1 MALPAFKQYAAVV
14 DRRQTQPLHFVTE
27 KQAAPVSQNNM
38 GLLAADDLNDPEGQH
53 RAGLLNLVDDR
64 NRGFKLHLETLE
76 HPRDQRQRILTDITA
91 QSDSISGYLQAHS
104 VAQITLDQHLEQL
117 LMDLGPCLQLT
128 LVAGWRW
135 LRGKGRYRAH
145 RLPGQCH
152 QYRYEHQNP
161 RRQPLALAA
170 SRYWRTRLCHD
181 VCRLI
186 QPGTLRIS
194 HTQANPAN
202 GKSPA
207 RRQIGNLR
215 PHSTGV
221 ILQQTFLRLHGP
233 APGHAVQPR
242 MSGCNARVVQLQVS
256 VLMGADAPALTKQRQ
271 CSPLMQT
278 AEEFR
283 NVVVKSNSAGAVVL
297 LGEVATVELGSDSY
311 DVNSALNGKPSAA
324 MGVQL
329 ATGANALEV
338 GEAVKAKLAEL
349 EPYYPSEMQL
359 KNVIAYDTT
368 PFVSL
373 SIEEV
378 VKSLGEAIV
387 LVVLIMFLFL
397 QNFRATLIPAITVP
411 VVLLGTFGVLAMFGY
426 SINTL
431 TMFAMVLAI
440 GLLVDDAI
448 VVVENVE
455 RVMSEKGL
463 SPLEATR
470 QSMDEITSALIG
482 IALVLSAVFIPMAF
496 FSGSTGI
503 IYRQFSVTIVSAMV
517 LSVLVAMT
525 LTPALCATLLKPV
538 DPNGHGPQTGFFGW
552 FNRTF
557 ERGAQAYQRVV
568 GKILQRSGRS
578 LMVYVLVVAAMAV
591 GYTKLPTSF
600 LPDEDQ
606 GILMAQMQLP
616 VGATDDRTQAVL
628 KQFESYILQQP
639 EVEAMISISGMGMGG
654 NSQNSARAFIRLK
667 DWSERTGAGQDSA
680 SIAQRATQALSSIG
694 DADVFVMQPPAVRG
708 LGQSSGFDLQLKDV
722 AGLGHEALVAAREQ
736 LIELARQDPRLQGV
750 RSNGLDDTPQ
760 LKVTIDDRKAGA
772 LSLTTSDINTTLSTA
787 LGGSYVNDFL
797 NQGRVKKVYV
807 QGQASSRMQADDL
820 DHWFVRN
827 SNDEMVPFSS
837 FASSSWTSGSPLLER
852 YNGSSSLEVVGDP
865 APGVSS
871 GVAMDAVES
880 IIKQLPEGISYE
892 WTGQSYQLRLSGSQ
906 APLLYAISVLFV
918 FLCLAALYESWS
930 VPFSVMLVV
939 PLGVVG
945 AVLATRF
952 SGLSNDVYFQ
962 VGLLTTVGLAAKNA
976 ILIVEFAKHLQEQG
990 NSLIDATLIAVRQR
1004 LRPILMTSLAFMFG
1018 VLPLAMSSG
1027 AGSAGRQAIGTGVLG
1042 GMFSATV
1049 LGIFFVPLFF
1059 VLIRRRFSRVS
1070 TPTTDRTGEA

>member
-1 MALPAFKQYAAVV
+1 MARFFIDRPIFAWVIAIVIMLAGAMSITQLPLEQYPDIAPPTVKIAATYTGASAKTVEDSVTQVIEQQMTGIDKLTYMSASSSSAGSASINLTFEAGTDPDVAQMQVQNKLQQVESRLPASVQSEGLTVTKGGSDFLMIAALASDNPSVTGTQIGDYISSTLLDSISRIDGVGEVKTLGSGYAMRIWLDPALLQKYALMPSDVTTALEAQNTEVSAGQLGALPAVA
-14 DRRQTQPLHFVTE
+14 
-27 KQAAPVSQNNM
+27 SQQ
-38 GLLAADDLNDPEGQH
+38 LNATISA
-53 RAGLLNLVDDR
+53 RS
-64 NRGFKLHLETLE
+64 KL
-76 HPRDQRQRILTDITA
+76 
-91 QSDSISGYLQAHS
+91 
-104 VAQITLDQHLEQL
+104 
-117 LMDLGPCLQLT
+117 
-128 LVAGWRW
+128 
-135 LRGKGRYRAH
+135 
-145 RLPGQCH
+145 
-152 QYRYEHQNP
+152 
-161 RRQPLALAA
+161 
-170 SRYWRTRLCHD
+170 
-181 VCRLI
+181 
-186 QPGTLRIS
+186 
-194 HTQANPAN
+194 
-202 GKSPA
+202 
-207 RRQIGNLR
+207 
-215 PHSTGV
+215 
-221 ILQQTFLRLHGP
+221 
-233 APGHAVQPR
+233 
-242 MSGCNARVVQLQVS
+242 
-256 VLMGADAPALTKQRQ
+256 
-271 CSPLMQT
+271 QT

-283 NVVVKSNSAGAVVL
+283 NVVVKSTSSGAVVL
-297 LGEVATVELGSDSY
+297 LGDVATVELGSDSY
-311 DVNSALNGKPSAA
+311 DVNSALNGKPAAA

-329 ATGANALEV
+329 ATGANALQV

-411 VVLLGTFGVLAMFGY
+411 VVLLGTFGVLAVFGY

-538 DPNGHGPQTGFFGW
+538 DGKDHGPQSGFFGW
-552 FNRTF
+552 FNRSF
-557 ERGAQAYQRVV
+557 ERSAAAYEKLV
-568 GKILQRSGRS
+568 GGILRRGGRS
-578 LMVYVLVVAAMAV
+578 LVIYALVVAAMAV
-591 GYTKLPTSF
+591 GYAKLPTSF

-606 GILMAQMQLP
+606 GILMAQVQLP

-628 KQFESYILQQP
+628 KQFESYMLEQP
-639 EVEAMISISGMGMGG
+639 EVEAMISISGLGMGG

-667 DWSERTGAGQDSA
+667 DWSERSGAGQDSA
-680 SIAQRATQALSSIG
+680 SIAQRATLALSSIG
-694 DADVFVMQPPAVRG
+694 DANVFVMQPPAVRG
-708 LGQSSGFDLQLKDV
+708 LGQSSGFDLQLKDL

-736 LIELARQDPRLQGV
+736 FIQLASQDPRLQGV

-760 LKVTIDDRKAGA
+760 LKVSIDDRKAGA
-772 LSLTTSDINTTLSTA
+772 LSLTTSDINATLSTA
-787 LGGSYVNDFL
+787 LGGTYVNDFL

-807 QGQASSRMQADDL
+807 QGEASARMQAADL

-837 FASSSWTSGSPLLER
+837 FASSSWSYGSPLLER

-930 VPFSVMLVV
+930 IPIAVMLVV
-939 PLGVVG
+939 PLGIIG
-945 AVLATRF
+945 ALMATSLR
-952 SGLSNDVYFQ
+952 GLSNDVYFQ
-962 VGLLTTVGLAAKNA
+962 VGLLTTIGLAAKNA
-976 ILIVEFAKHLQEQG
+976 ILIVEFAKELHEQG
-990 NSLIDATLIAVRQR
+990 RSLRDAAIEACRMR
-1004 LRPILMTSLAFMFG
+1004 LRPIIMTSLAFVLG
-1018 VLPLAMSSG
+1018 VVPLAISTG
-1027 AGSAGRQAIGTGVLG
+1027 AGSGSQHAIGTGVIG
-1042 GMFSATV
+1042 GMLTATI
-1049 LGIFFVPLFF
+1049 LAIFWVPLFF
-1059 VLIRRRFSRVS
+1059 VTVS
-1070 TPTTDRTGEA
+1070 SMGQRKIAGEDDTKETPKEAGQ

>member
-1 MALPAFKQYAAVV
+1 MARFFIDRPIFAWVIAIVIMLAGALSITQLPLEQYPDIAPPTVKIAATYTGASAKTVEDSVTQVIEQQMTGIDKLTYMSASSSSAGSASINLTFEAGTDPDVAQMQVQNKLQQVESRLPSSVQSEGLTVTKGGSDFLMIAALASDNPSVTGTQIGDYISSTLLDSISRIDGVGEVKAMGSGYAMRIWLDPALLQKYSLMPSDVTTALEAQNTEVSAGQLGALPAVA
-14 DRRQTQPLHFVTE
+14 
-27 KQAAPVSQNNM
+27 SQQ
-38 GLLAADDLNDPEGQH
+38 LN
-53 RAGLLNLVDDR
+53 A
-64 NRGFKLHLETLE
+64 T
-76 HPRDQRQRILTDITA
+76 ITA
-91 QSDSISGYLQAHS
+91 RSKL
-104 VAQITLDQHLEQL
+104 
-117 LMDLGPCLQLT
+117 
-128 LVAGWRW
+128 
-135 LRGKGRYRAH
+135 
-145 RLPGQCH
+145 
-152 QYRYEHQNP
+152 
-161 RRQPLALAA
+161 
-170 SRYWRTRLCHD
+170 
-181 VCRLI
+181 
-186 QPGTLRIS
+186 
-194 HTQANPAN
+194 
-202 GKSPA
+202 
-207 RRQIGNLR
+207 
-215 PHSTGV
+215 
-221 ILQQTFLRLHGP
+221 
-233 APGHAVQPR
+233 
-242 MSGCNARVVQLQVS
+242 
-256 VLMGADAPALTKQRQ
+256 
-271 CSPLMQT
+271 QT

-772 LSLTTSDINTTLSTA
+772 MSLTTSDINTTLSTA

>member
-1 MALPAFKQYAAVV
+1 MARFFIDRPIFAWVIAIVIMLAGALSITQLPLEQYPDIAPPTVKIAATYTGASAKTVEDSVTQVIEQQMTGIDKLTYMSASSSSAGSASINLTFEAGTDPDVAQMQVQNKLQQVESRLPASVQSEGLTVTKGGSDFLMIAALASDNPSVTGTQIGDYISSTLLDSISRIDGVGEVKTLGSGYAMRIWLDPALLQKYALMPSDVTTALEAQNTEVSAGQLGALPAVA
-14 DRRQTQPLHFVTE
+14 
-27 KQAAPVSQNNM
+27 SQQ
-38 GLLAADDLNDPEGQH
+38 LNATISA
-53 RAGLLNLVDDR
+53 RS
-64 NRGFKLHLETLE
+64 KL
-76 HPRDQRQRILTDITA
+76 
-91 QSDSISGYLQAHS
+91 
-104 VAQITLDQHLEQL
+104 
-117 LMDLGPCLQLT
+117 
-128 LVAGWRW
+128 
-135 LRGKGRYRAH
+135 
-145 RLPGQCH
+145 
-152 QYRYEHQNP
+152 
-161 RRQPLALAA
+161 
-170 SRYWRTRLCHD
+170 
-181 VCRLI
+181 
-186 QPGTLRIS
+186 
-194 HTQANPAN
+194 
-202 GKSPA
+202 
-207 RRQIGNLR
+207 
-215 PHSTGV
+215 
-221 ILQQTFLRLHGP
+221 
-233 APGHAVQPR
+233 
-242 MSGCNARVVQLQVS
+242 
-256 VLMGADAPALTKQRQ
+256 
-271 CSPLMQT
+271 QT

-283 NVVVKSNSAGAVVL
+283 NVVVKSTSSGAVVL
-297 LGEVATVELGSDSY
+297 LGDVATVELGSDSY
-311 DVNSALNGKPSAA
+311 DVNSALNGKPAAA

-329 ATGANALEV
+329 ATGANALQV

-411 VVLLGTFGVLAMFGY
+411 VVLLGTFGVLAVFGY

-538 DPNGHGPQTGFFGW
+538 DGKDHGPQSGFFGW
-552 FNRTF
+552 FNRSF
-557 ERGAQAYQRVV
+557 ERSAAAYEKLV
-568 GKILQRSGRS
+568 GGILRRGGRS
-578 LMVYVLVVAAMAV
+578 LVIYALVVAAMAV
-591 GYTKLPTSF
+591 GYAKLPTSF

-606 GILMAQMQLP
+606 GILMAQVQLP

-628 KQFESYILQQP
+628 KQFESYMLEQP
-639 EVEAMISISGMGMGG
+639 EVEAMISISGLGMGG

-667 DWSERTGAGQDSA
+667 DWSERSGAGQDSA
-680 SIAQRATQALSSIG
+680 SIAQRATLALSSIG
-694 DADVFVMQPPAVRG
+694 DANVFVMQPPAVRG
-708 LGQSSGFDLQLKDV
+708 LGQSSGFDLQLKDL

-736 LIELARQDPRLQGV
+736 FIQLASQDPRLQGV

-760 LKVTIDDRKAGA
+760 LKVSIDDRKAGA
-772 LSLTTSDINTTLSTA
+772 LSLTTSDINATLSTA
-787 LGGSYVNDFL
+787 LGGTYVNDFL

-807 QGQASSRMQADDL
+807 QGEASARMQAADL

-837 FASSSWTSGSPLLER
+837 FASSSWSYGSPLLER

-990 NSLIDATLIAVRQR
+990 NSLVDATLIAVRQR

-1018 VLPLAMSSG
+1018 VLPLALSTG

-1059 VLIRRRFSRVS
+1059 VMIRRRFSRVPQAQAS
-1070 TPTTDRTGEA
+1070 TTTDRTGEA

>member
-1 MALPAFKQYAAVV
+1 MARFFIDRPIFAWVIAIVIMLAGALSITQLPLEQYPDIAPPTVKIAATYTGASAKTVEDSVTQVIEQQMTGIDKLTYMSASSSSAGSASINLTFEAGTDPDVAQMQVQNKLQQVESRLPSSVQSEGLTVTKGGSDFLMIAALASDNPSVTGTQIGDYISSTLLDSISRIDGVGEVKAMGSGYAMRIWLDPALLQKYSLMPSDVTTALEAQNTEVSAGQLGALPAVA
-14 DRRQTQPLHFVTE
+14 
-27 KQAAPVSQNNM
+27 SQQ
-38 GLLAADDLNDPEGQH
+38 LN
-53 RAGLLNLVDDR
+53 A
-64 NRGFKLHLETLE
+64 T
-76 HPRDQRQRILTDITA
+76 ITA
-91 QSDSISGYLQAHS
+91 RSKL
-104 VAQITLDQHLEQL
+104 
-117 LMDLGPCLQLT
+117 
-128 LVAGWRW
+128 
-135 LRGKGRYRAH
+135 
-145 RLPGQCH
+145 
-152 QYRYEHQNP
+152 
-161 RRQPLALAA
+161 
-170 SRYWRTRLCHD
+170 
-181 VCRLI
+181 
-186 QPGTLRIS
+186 
-194 HTQANPAN
+194 
-202 GKSPA
+202 
-207 RRQIGNLR
+207 
-215 PHSTGV
+215 
-221 ILQQTFLRLHGP
+221 
-233 APGHAVQPR
+233 
-242 MSGCNARVVQLQVS
+242 
-256 VLMGADAPALTKQRQ
+256 
-271 CSPLMQT
+271 QT

-1018 VLPLAMSSG
+1018 VLPLALSTG

-1049 LGIFFVPLFF
+1049 LGVFFVPLFF

-1070 TPTTDRTGEA
+1070 TTTSDRTGEA

>member
-1 MALPAFKQYAAVV
+1 MARFFIDRPIFAWVIAIVIMLAGALSITQLPLEQYPDIAPPTVKIAATYTGASAKTVEDSVTQVIEQQMTGIDKLTYMSASSSSAGSASINLTFEAGTDPDVAQMQVQNKLQQVESRLPSSVQSEGLTVTKGGSDFLMIAALASDNPSVTGTQIGDYISSTLLDSISRIDGVGEVKAMGSGYAMRIWLDPALLQKYSLMPSDVTTALEAQNTEVSAGQLGALPAVA
-14 DRRQTQPLHFVTE
+14 
-27 KQAAPVSQNNM
+27 SQQ
-38 GLLAADDLNDPEGQH
+38 LN
-53 RAGLLNLVDDR
+53 A
-64 NRGFKLHLETLE
+64 T
-76 HPRDQRQRILTDITA
+76 ITA
-91 QSDSISGYLQAHS
+91 RSKL
-104 VAQITLDQHLEQL
+104 
-117 LMDLGPCLQLT
+117 
-128 LVAGWRW
+128 
-135 LRGKGRYRAH
+135 
-145 RLPGQCH
+145 
-152 QYRYEHQNP
+152 
-161 RRQPLALAA
+161 
-170 SRYWRTRLCHD
+170 
-181 VCRLI
+181 
-186 QPGTLRIS
+186 
-194 HTQANPAN
+194 
-202 GKSPA
+202 
-207 RRQIGNLR
+207 
-215 PHSTGV
+215 
-221 ILQQTFLRLHGP
+221 
-233 APGHAVQPR
+233 
-242 MSGCNARVVQLQVS
+242 
-256 VLMGADAPALTKQRQ
+256 
-271 CSPLMQT
+271 QT

-411 VVLLGTFGVLAMFGY
+411 VVLLGTFGVLAIFGY

-463 SPLEATR
+463 SPLKATR

-568 GKILQRSGRS
+568 GKILQRIGRS

-616 VGATDDRTQAVL
+616 VGATDVRTQAVL

-1018 VLPLAMSSG
+1018 VLPLAISSG

>member
-1 MALPAFKQYAAVV
+1 MARFFIDRPIFAWVIAIVIMLAGALSITQLPLEQYPDIAPPTVKIAATYTGASAKTVEDSVTQVIEQQMTGIDKLTYMSASSSSAGSASINLTFEAGTDPDVAQMQVQNKLQQVESRLPASVQSEGLTVTKGGSDFLMIAALASDNPSVTGTQIGDYISSTLLDSISRIDGVGEVKTLGSGYAMRIWLDPALLQKYALMPSDVTTALEAQNTEVSAGQLGALPAVA
-14 DRRQTQPLHFVTE
+14 
-27 KQAAPVSQNNM
+27 SQQ
-38 GLLAADDLNDPEGQH
+38 LNATISA
-53 RAGLLNLVDDR
+53 RS
-64 NRGFKLHLETLE
+64 KL
-76 HPRDQRQRILTDITA
+76 
-91 QSDSISGYLQAHS
+91 
-104 VAQITLDQHLEQL
+104 
-117 LMDLGPCLQLT
+117 
-128 LVAGWRW
+128 
-135 LRGKGRYRAH
+135 
-145 RLPGQCH
+145 
-152 QYRYEHQNP
+152 
-161 RRQPLALAA
+161 
-170 SRYWRTRLCHD
+170 
-181 VCRLI
+181 
-186 QPGTLRIS
+186 
-194 HTQANPAN
+194 
-202 GKSPA
+202 
-207 RRQIGNLR
+207 
-215 PHSTGV
+215 
-221 ILQQTFLRLHGP
+221 
-233 APGHAVQPR
+233 
-242 MSGCNARVVQLQVS
+242 
-256 VLMGADAPALTKQRQ
+256 
-271 CSPLMQT
+271 QT

-283 NVVVKSNSAGAVVL
+283 NVVVKSTSTGAVVL
-297 LGEVATVELGSDSY
+297 LGDVATVELGSDSY
-311 DVNSALNGKPSAA
+311 DVNSALNGKPAAA

-329 ATGANALEV
+329 ATGANALQV

-411 VVLLGTFGVLAMFGY
+411 VVLLGTFGVLAIFGY

-538 DPNGHGPQTGFFGW
+538 DGKGHGPQSGFFGW
-552 FNRTF
+552 FNRSF
-557 ERGAQAYQRVV
+557 ERSAAAYEKRV
-568 GKILQRSGRS
+568 GGILRRGGRS
-578 LMVYVLVVAAMAV
+578 LVIYALVVAAMAV
-591 GYTKLPTSF
+591 GYAKLPTSF

-606 GILMAQMQLP
+606 GILMAQVQLP

-628 KQFESYILQQP
+628 KQFESYMLAQP
-639 EVEAMISISGMGMGG
+639 EVEAMISISGLGMGG

-667 DWSERTGAGQDSA
+667 DWSERSGAGQDSA
-680 SIAQRATQALSSIG
+680 AIAQRATRALSSIG
-694 DADVFVMQPPAVRG
+694 DANVFVMQPPAVRG
-708 LGQSSGFDLQLKDV
+708 LGQSSGFDLQLKDL

-736 LIELARQDPRLQGV
+736 FIQLASQDPRLQGV

-760 LKVTIDDRKAGA
+760 LKVSIDDRKAGA
-772 LSLTTSDINTTLSTA
+772 LSLTTSDINATLSTA
-787 LGGSYVNDFL
+787 LGGTYVNDFL

-807 QGQASSRMQADDL
+807 QGEASARMQAADL

-827 SNDEMVPFSS
+827 SNNEMVPFSS
-837 FASSSWTSGSPLLER
+837 FASSSWSYGSPLLER

-906 APLLYAISVLFV
+906 APLLYGISVLFV

-952 SGLSNDVYFQ
+952 TGLSNDVYFQ

-990 NSLIDATLIAVRQR
+990 NSLLDATLTAVRQR

-1018 VLPLAMSSG
+1018 VLPLALSTG

-1059 VLIRRRFSRVS
+1059 VMIRRRFSRVPQAQAS
-1070 TPTTDRTGEA
+1070 TTTDRTGEA

>member
-1 MALPAFKQYAAVV
+1 MARFFIDRPIFAWVIAIVIMLAGALSISQLPLEQYPDIAPPTVRISATYTGASAKTVEDSVTQVIEQQMTGLDNLTYMSASSSSAGSASINLTFDAGTDPDVAQMQVQNKLQQVESRLPQSVQSEGLTVTKGGSDFLMIAALASDNPSVTGTQIGDYISSTLLDQISRIDGVGDVQTLGSGYAMRIWLDPALLEKYALMPSDISTALEAQNTEVSAGQLGALPA
-14 DRRQTQPLHFVTE
+14 
-27 KQAAPVSQNNM
+27 
-38 GLLAADDLNDPEGQH
+38 
-53 RAGLLNLVDDR
+53 
-64 NRGFKLHLETLE
+64 
-76 HPRDQRQRILTDITA
+76 
-91 QSDSISGYLQAHS
+91 
-104 VAQITLDQHLEQL
+104 
-117 LMDLGPCLQLT
+117 
-128 LVAGWRW
+128 VAGQQ
-135 LRGKGRYRAH
+135 LNA
-145 RLPGQCH
+145 
-152 QYRYEHQNP
+152 
-161 RRQPLALAA
+161 
-170 SRYWRTRLCHD
+170 T
-181 VCRLI
+181 
-186 QPGTLRIS
+186 IS
-194 HTQANPAN
+194 
-202 GKSPA
+202 A
-207 RRQIGNLR
+207 RSKL
-215 PHSTGV
+215 
-221 ILQQTFLRLHGP
+221 
-233 APGHAVQPR
+233 
-242 MSGCNARVVQLQVS
+242 
-256 VLMGADAPALTKQRQ
+256 
-271 CSPLMQT
+271 QT

-283 NVVVKSNSAGAVVL
+283 NVVVKSSSDGAVVL
-297 LGEVATVELGSDSY
+297 LGDVAQVELGSESY
-311 DVNSALNGKPSAA
+311 DVNSALNGKPAAA

-329 ATGANALEV
+329 AAGANALKV
-338 GEAVKAKLAEL
+338 GEAVKAKLKEL
-349 EPYYPSEMQL
+349 APFYPTEMQL

-397 QNFRATLIPAITVP
+397 QNLRATLIPAITVP
-411 VVLLGTFGVLAMFGY
+411 VVLLGTFGVLALFGY

-455 RVMSEKGL
+455 RVMGEQGL
-463 SPLEATR
+463 SALAATR

-496 FSGSTGI
+496 FGGSTGI
-503 IYRQFSVTIVSAMV
+503 IYRQFSVTIVSAML

-525 LTPALCATLLKPV
+525 LTPALCATLLKPS
-538 DPNGHGPQTGFFGW
+538 DAQGHGPQGGFFGW

-557 ERGAQAYQRVV
+557 ERSAEAYQRLV
-568 GKILQRSGRS
+568 GGILQRGRRS
-578 LMVYVLVVAAMAV
+578 LLVYGLVVLAMAA
-591 GYTKLPTSF
+591 GYASLPTSF

-606 GILMAQMQLP
+606 GILMAQVQLP
-616 VGATDDRTQAVL
+616 VGATDSRTQAVM
-628 KQFESYILQQP
+628 KQFESYMLEQP
-639 EVEAMISISGMGMGG
+639 EVEALISITGLGMGG
-654 NSQNSARAFIRLK
+654 NSQNTARAFIRLK
-667 DWSERTGAGQDSA
+667 DWSERLGAGQDSA
-680 SIAQRATQALSSIG
+680 SIAQRATQALASIG
-694 DADVFVMQPPAVRG
+694 DANVFVMQPPAVRG
-708 LGQSSGFDLQLKDV
+708 LGQSSGFDLQLKELG
-722 AGLGHEALVAAREQ
+722 GLGHEALVAAREQ
-736 LIELARQDPRLQGV
+736 FIELAEKDPRLLGV

-760 LKVTIDDRKAGA
+760 LKVSIDDRKAGA
-772 LSLTTSDINTTLSTA
+772 LSLSTSDINATLSTA

-807 QGQASSRMQADDL
+807 QGQASARMQAADL

-837 FASSSWTSGSPLLER
+837 FASSSWSYGSPLLER
-852 YNGSSSLEVVGDP
+852 YNGSASLEVVGDP

-871 GVAMDAVES
+871 GVAMDAVEA
-880 IIKQLPEGISYE
+880 IIKQLPEGIGYE
-892 WTGQSYQLRLSGSQ
+892 WTGQSYQLRLSGTQ
-906 APLLYAISVLFV
+906 APLLYGISVLFV

-952 SGLSNDVYFQ
+952 TGLSNDVYFQ

-990 NSLIDATLIAVRQR
+990 NSLREATLIAVRQR

-1018 VLPLAMSSG
+1018 VLPLALSSG

-1059 VLIRRRFSRVS
+1059 VQIRRRFGRAS
-1070 TPTTDRTGEA
+1070 TASTSAQSVQTGDA

>member
-1 MALPAFKQYAAVV
+1 MARFFIDRPIFAWVIAIVIMLAGAMSITQLPLEQYPDIAPPTVKIAATYTGASAKTVEDSVTQVIEQQMTGIDKLTYMSASSSSAGSASINLTFEAGTDPDVAQMQVQNKLQQVESRLPASVQSEGLTVTKGGSDFLMIAALASDNPSVTGTQIGDYISSTLLDSISRIDGVGEVKTLGSGYAMRIWLDPALLQKYSLMPSDVTTALEAQNTEVSAGQLGALPAVA
-14 DRRQTQPLHFVTE
+14 
-27 KQAAPVSQNNM
+27 SQQ
-38 GLLAADDLNDPEGQH
+38 LNATISA
-53 RAGLLNLVDDR
+53 RS
-64 NRGFKLHLETLE
+64 KL
-76 HPRDQRQRILTDITA
+76 
-91 QSDSISGYLQAHS
+91 
-104 VAQITLDQHLEQL
+104 
-117 LMDLGPCLQLT
+117 
-128 LVAGWRW
+128 
-135 LRGKGRYRAH
+135 
-145 RLPGQCH
+145 
-152 QYRYEHQNP
+152 
-161 RRQPLALAA
+161 
-170 SRYWRTRLCHD
+170 
-181 VCRLI
+181 
-186 QPGTLRIS
+186 
-194 HTQANPAN
+194 
-202 GKSPA
+202 
-207 RRQIGNLR
+207 
-215 PHSTGV
+215 
-221 ILQQTFLRLHGP
+221 
-233 APGHAVQPR
+233 
-242 MSGCNARVVQLQVS
+242 
-256 VLMGADAPALTKQRQ
+256 
-271 CSPLMQT
+271 QT

-283 NVVVKSNSAGAVVL
+283 NVVVKSTSTGAVVL
-297 LGEVATVELGSDSY
+297 LGDVATVELGSDSY
-311 DVNSALNGKPSAA
+311 DVNSALNGKPAAA

-329 ATGANALEV
+329 ATGANALQV

-411 VVLLGTFGVLAMFGY
+411 VVLLGTFGVLAIFGY

-538 DPNGHGPQTGFFGW
+538 DGKGHGPQSGFFGW
-552 FNRTF
+552 FNRSF
-557 ERGAQAYQRVV
+557 ERSAAAYEKWV
-568 GKILQRSGRS
+568 GGILRRGGRS
-578 LMVYVLVVAAMAV
+578 LVIYALVVAAMAV
-591 GYTKLPTSF
+591 GYAKLPTSF

-606 GILMAQMQLP
+606 GILMAQVQLP

-628 KQFESYILQQP
+628 KQFESYMLEQP
-639 EVEAMISISGMGMGG
+639 EVEAMISISGLGMGG

-667 DWSERTGAGQDSA
+667 DWSERSGAGQDSA
-680 SIAQRATQALSSIG
+680 SIAQRATRALSSIG
-694 DADVFVMQPPAVRG
+694 DANVFVMQPPAVRG
-708 LGQSSGFDLQLKDV
+708 LGQSSGFDLQLKDL

-736 LIELARQDPRLQGV
+736 FIQLASQDPRLQGV

-760 LKVTIDDRKAGA
+760 LKVSIDDRKAGA
-772 LSLTTSDINTTLSTA
+772 LSLTTSDINATLSTA
-787 LGGSYVNDFL
+787 LGGTYVNDFL

-807 QGQASSRMQADDL
+807 QGEASARMQAADL

-837 FASSSWTSGSPLLER
+837 FASSSWSYGSPLLER

-906 APLLYAISVLFV
+906 APLLYGISVLFV

-952 SGLSNDVYFQ
+952 TGLSNDVYFQ

-990 NSLIDATLIAVRQR
+990 NSLVDATLIAVRQR

-1018 VLPLAMSSG
+1018 VLPLAISSG

-1059 VLIRRRFSRVS
+1059 VMIRRRFSRVAQARAS
-1070 TPTTDRTGEA
+1070 TTTDRTGEA

>member
-1 MALPAFKQYAAVV
+1 MARFFIDRPIFAWVIAIVIMLAGAMSISQLPLEQYPDIAPPTVRISATYTGASAKTVEDSVTQIIEQQMTGLDKLTYMSASSSSAGSASISLTFDAGTDPDVAQMQVQNKLQQVESRLPASVQSEGLTVTKGGSDFLMIAALASDNPGVTGTQIGDYISSTLLDSIARIDGVGEVQTLGSGYAMRIWLDPALLEKYALMPSDVITALEAQNTEVSAGQLGALPAVAKQ
-14 DRRQTQPLHFVTE
+14 Q
-27 KQAAPVSQNNM
+27 
-38 GLLAADDLNDPEGQH
+38 LNATISA
-53 RAGLLNLVDDR
+53 RS
-64 NRGFKLHLETLE
+64 KL
-76 HPRDQRQRILTDITA
+76 
-91 QSDSISGYLQAHS
+91 
-104 VAQITLDQHLEQL
+104 
-117 LMDLGPCLQLT
+117 
-128 LVAGWRW
+128 
-135 LRGKGRYRAH
+135 
-145 RLPGQCH
+145 
-152 QYRYEHQNP
+152 
-161 RRQPLALAA
+161 
-170 SRYWRTRLCHD
+170 
-181 VCRLI
+181 
-186 QPGTLRIS
+186 
-194 HTQANPAN
+194 
-202 GKSPA
+202 
-207 RRQIGNLR
+207 
-215 PHSTGV
+215 
-221 ILQQTFLRLHGP
+221 
-233 APGHAVQPR
+233 
-242 MSGCNARVVQLQVS
+242 
-256 VLMGADAPALTKQRQ
+256 
-271 CSPLMQT
+271 QT

-283 NVVVKSNSAGAVVL
+283 NVLVKSDSTGAVVL
-297 LGEVATVELGSDSY
+297 LGEVARVELGSDSY
-311 DVNSALNGKPSAA
+311 DVNSALNGKPAAA

-329 ATGANALEV
+329 ATGANALKV
-338 GEAVKAKLAEL
+338 GVAVKARLAEL
-349 EPYYPSEMQL
+349 QPFYPSEMQL

-387 LVVLIMFLFL
+387 LVVLIMFMFL
-397 QNFRATLIPAITVP
+397 QNVRATLIPAITVP
-411 VVLLGTFGVLAMFGY
+411 VVLLGTFGVLALFGY

-455 RVMSEKGL
+455 RVMSEEGL

-470 QSMDEITSALIG
+470 KSMAEITSALVG

-496 FSGSTGI
+496 FGGSTGI

-525 LTPALCATLLKPV
+525 LTPALCATLLKPS
-538 DPNGHGPQTGFFGW
+538 DATGHAAASGFFGW

-557 ERGAQAYQRVV
+557 ERSAEAYQKGV
-568 GKILQRSGRS
+568 GGIVRRGGRS
-578 LMVYVLVVAAMAV
+578 LVVYLLVIAAMAA
-591 GYTKLPTSF
+591 GYASLPTSF

-606 GILMAQMQLP
+606 GILMAQVQLP

-628 KQFESYILQQP
+628 KQFEGYMLEQP
-639 EVEAMISISGMGMGG
+639 EVEALISISGLGMGG

-667 DWSERTGAGQDSA
+667 DWSERTGAGQDAA
-680 SIAQRATQALSSIG
+680 SIAQRATEALSSIG
-694 DADVFVMQPPAVRG
+694 DANVFVMQPPAVRG
-708 LGQSSGFDLQLKDV
+708 LGQSSGFDLQLKDL
-722 AGLGHEALVAAREQ
+722 AGLGHDALVAAREQ
-736 LIELARQDPRLQGV
+736 FIELAQKDPRLQGV

-760 LKVTIDDRKAGA
+760 LKVNIDDRKAGA
-772 LSLTTSDINTTLSTA
+772 LSLSTSDINATLSTA
-787 LGGSYVNDFL
+787 LGGTYVNDFL

-807 QGQASSRMQADDL
+807 QGEATARMQAADL

-837 FASSSWTSGSPLLER
+837 FASTSWSYGSPLLER

-880 IIKQLPEGISYE
+880 IIRQLPEGIGYE

-906 APLLYAISVLFV
+906 APLLYGISVLFV

-976 ILIVEFAKHLQEQG
+976 ILIVEFAKHLHEQG
-990 NSLIDATLIAVRQR
+990 NSLIEATLTAVRQR

-1018 VLPLAMSSG
+1018 VLPLALSSG
-1027 AGSAGRQAIGTGVLG
+1027 AGSAGRRAIGTGVLG
-1042 GMFSATV
+1042 GMFSATL

-1059 VLIRRRFSRVS
+1059 VLIRRRFSRVR
-1070 TPTTDRTGEA
+1070 TPDPKGDA

>member
-1 MALPAFKQYAAVV
+1 MARFFIDRPIFAWVIAIVIMLAGALSITQLPLEQYPDIAPPTVKIAATYTGASAKTVEDSVTQVIEQQMTGIDKLTYMSASSSSAGSASINLTFEAGTDPDVAQMQVQNKLQQVESRLPSSVQSEGLTVTKGGSDFLMIAALASDNPSVTGTQIGDYISSTLLDSISRIDGVGEVKAMGSGYAMRIWLDPALLQKYSLMPSDVTTALEAQNTEVSAGQLGALPAVA
-14 DRRQTQPLHFVTE
+14 
-27 KQAAPVSQNNM
+27 SQQ
-38 GLLAADDLNDPEGQH
+38 LN
-53 RAGLLNLVDDR
+53 A
-64 NRGFKLHLETLE
+64 T
-76 HPRDQRQRILTDITA
+76 ITA
-91 QSDSISGYLQAHS
+91 RSKL
-104 VAQITLDQHLEQL
+104 
-117 LMDLGPCLQLT
+117 
-128 LVAGWRW
+128 
-135 LRGKGRYRAH
+135 
-145 RLPGQCH
+145 
-152 QYRYEHQNP
+152 
-161 RRQPLALAA
+161 
-170 SRYWRTRLCHD
+170 
-181 VCRLI
+181 
-186 QPGTLRIS
+186 
-194 HTQANPAN
+194 
-202 GKSPA
+202 
-207 RRQIGNLR
+207 
-215 PHSTGV
+215 
-221 ILQQTFLRLHGP
+221 
-233 APGHAVQPR
+233 
-242 MSGCNARVVQLQVS
+242 
-256 VLMGADAPALTKQRQ
+256 
-271 CSPLMQT
+271 QT

-557 ERGAQAYQRVV
+557 ERGAQAYQAVV

-591 GYTKLPTSF
+591 GYIKLPTSF

>member
-1 MALPAFKQYAAVV
+1 MARFFIDRPIFAWVIAIVIMLAGALSITQLPLEQYPDIAPPTVKIAATYTGASAKTVEDSVTQVIEQQMTGIDKLTYMSASSSSAGSASINLTFEAGTDPDVAQMQVQNKLQQVESRLPSSVQSEGLTVTKGGSDFLMIAALASDNPSVTGTQIGDYISSTLLDSISRIDGVGEVKAMGSGYAMRIWLDPALLEKYSLMPSDVSTALEAQNTEVSAGQLGALPATAGQ
-14 DRRQTQPLHFVTE
+14 Q
-27 KQAAPVSQNNM
+27 
-38 GLLAADDLNDPEGQH
+38 LN
-53 RAGLLNLVDDR
+53 A
-64 NRGFKLHLETLE
+64 T
-76 HPRDQRQRILTDITA
+76 ITA
-91 QSDSISGYLQAHS
+91 RSKL
-104 VAQITLDQHLEQL
+104 
-117 LMDLGPCLQLT
+117 
-128 LVAGWRW
+128 
-135 LRGKGRYRAH
+135 
-145 RLPGQCH
+145 
-152 QYRYEHQNP
+152 
-161 RRQPLALAA
+161 
-170 SRYWRTRLCHD
+170 
-181 VCRLI
+181 
-186 QPGTLRIS
+186 
-194 HTQANPAN
+194 
-202 GKSPA
+202 
-207 RRQIGNLR
+207 
-215 PHSTGV
+215 
-221 ILQQTFLRLHGP
+221 
-233 APGHAVQPR
+233 
-242 MSGCNARVVQLQVS
+242 
-256 VLMGADAPALTKQRQ
+256 
-271 CSPLMQT
+271 QT

-329 ATGANALEV
+329 ATGANALKV

-411 VVLLGTFGVLAMFGY
+411 VVLLGTFGVLAIFGY

-557 ERGAQAYQRVV
+557 ERGAQAYQAVV

-591 GYTKLPTSF
+591 GYIKLPTSF

-736 LIELARQDPRLQGV
+736 LIELAKQDPRLQGV

>member
-1 MALPAFKQYAAVV
+1 MARFFIDRPIFAWVIAIVIMLAGAMSITQLPLEQYPDIAPPTVKIAATYTGASAKTVEDSVTQVIEQQMTGIDKLTYMSASSSSAGSASINLTFEAGTDPDVAQMQVQNKLQQVESRLPASVQSEGLTVTKGGSDFLMIAALASDNPSVTGTQIGDYISSTLLDSISRIDGVGEVKTLGSGYAMRIWLDPALLQKYALMPSDVTTALEAQNTEVSAGQLGALPAVA
-14 DRRQTQPLHFVTE
+14 
-27 KQAAPVSQNNM
+27 SQQ
-38 GLLAADDLNDPEGQH
+38 LNATISA
-53 RAGLLNLVDDR
+53 RS
-64 NRGFKLHLETLE
+64 KL
-76 HPRDQRQRILTDITA
+76 
-91 QSDSISGYLQAHS
+91 
-104 VAQITLDQHLEQL
+104 
-117 LMDLGPCLQLT
+117 
-128 LVAGWRW
+128 
-135 LRGKGRYRAH
+135 
-145 RLPGQCH
+145 
-152 QYRYEHQNP
+152 
-161 RRQPLALAA
+161 
-170 SRYWRTRLCHD
+170 
-181 VCRLI
+181 
-186 QPGTLRIS
+186 
-194 HTQANPAN
+194 
-202 GKSPA
+202 
-207 RRQIGNLR
+207 
-215 PHSTGV
+215 
-221 ILQQTFLRLHGP
+221 
-233 APGHAVQPR
+233 
-242 MSGCNARVVQLQVS
+242 
-256 VLMGADAPALTKQRQ
+256 
-271 CSPLMQT
+271 QT
-278 AEEFR
+278 AEAFR
-283 NVVVKSNSAGAVVL
+283 NVVVKSTSTGAVVL
-297 LGEVATVELGSDSY
+297 LGDVATVELGSDSY
-311 DVNSALNGKPSAA
+311 DVNSALNGKPAAA

-329 ATGANALEV
+329 ATGANALQV

-411 VVLLGTFGVLAMFGY
+411 VVLLGTFGVLAIFGY

-538 DPNGHGPQTGFFGW
+538 DGKDHGPQSGFFGW
-552 FNRTF
+552 FNRSF
-557 ERGAQAYQRVV
+557 ERSAAAYEKLV
-568 GKILQRSGRS
+568 GGILRRGGRS
-578 LMVYVLVVAAMAV
+578 LVIYALVVAAMAV
-591 GYTKLPTSF
+591 GYAKLPTSF

-606 GILMAQMQLP
+606 GILMAQVQLP

-628 KQFESYILQQP
+628 KQFESYMLEQP
-639 EVEAMISISGMGMGG
+639 EVEAMISISGLGMGG

-667 DWSERTGAGQDSA
+667 DWSERSGAGQDSA
-680 SIAQRATQALSSIG
+680 SIAQRATLALSSIG
-694 DADVFVMQPPAVRG
+694 DANVFVMQPPAVRG
-708 LGQSSGFDLQLKDV
+708 LGQSSGFDLQLKDL

-736 LIELARQDPRLQGV
+736 FIQLASQDPRLQGV

-760 LKVTIDDRKAGA
+760 LKVSIDDRKAGA
-772 LSLTTSDINTTLSTA
+772 LSLTTSDINATLSTA
-787 LGGSYVNDFL
+787 LGGTYVNDFL

-807 QGQASSRMQADDL
+807 QGEASARMQAADL

-837 FASSSWTSGSPLLER
+837 FASSSWSYGSPLLER

-990 NSLIDATLIAVRQR
+990 NSLVDATLIAVRQR

-1018 VLPLAMSSG
+1018 VLPLAISSG

-1059 VLIRRRFSRVS
+1059 VMIRRRFSRVPQAQAS
-1070 TPTTDRTGEA
+1070 TTTDRTGEA

>member
-1 MALPAFKQYAAVV
+1 MARFFIDRPIFAWVIAIVIMLAGAMSISQLPLEQYPDIAPPTVRISATYTGASAKTVEDSVTQIIEQQMTGLDKLTYMSASSSSAGSASISLTFDAGTDPDVAQMQVQNKLQQVESRLPASVQSEGLTVTKGGSDFLMIAALASDNPGVTGTQIGDYISSTLLDSIARIDGVGEVQTLGSGYAMRIWLDPALLEKYALMPSDVITALEAQNTEVSAGQLGALPAVAKQ
-14 DRRQTQPLHFVTE
+14 Q
-27 KQAAPVSQNNM
+27 
-38 GLLAADDLNDPEGQH
+38 LNATISA
-53 RAGLLNLVDDR
+53 RS
-64 NRGFKLHLETLE
+64 KL
-76 HPRDQRQRILTDITA
+76 
-91 QSDSISGYLQAHS
+91 
-104 VAQITLDQHLEQL
+104 
-117 LMDLGPCLQLT
+117 
-128 LVAGWRW
+128 
-135 LRGKGRYRAH
+135 
-145 RLPGQCH
+145 
-152 QYRYEHQNP
+152 
-161 RRQPLALAA
+161 
-170 SRYWRTRLCHD
+170 
-181 VCRLI
+181 
-186 QPGTLRIS
+186 
-194 HTQANPAN
+194 
-202 GKSPA
+202 
-207 RRQIGNLR
+207 
-215 PHSTGV
+215 
-221 ILQQTFLRLHGP
+221 
-233 APGHAVQPR
+233 
-242 MSGCNARVVQLQVS
+242 
-256 VLMGADAPALTKQRQ
+256 
-271 CSPLMQT
+271 QT

-283 NVVVKSNSAGAVVL
+283 NVLVKSDSTGAVVL
-297 LGEVATVELGSDSY
+297 LGEVARVELGSDSY
-311 DVNSALNGKPSAA
+311 DVNSALNGKPAAA

-329 ATGANALEV
+329 ATGANALKV
-338 GEAVKAKLAEL
+338 GEAVKARLAEL
-349 EPYYPSEMQL
+349 QPFYPSEMQL

-397 QNFRATLIPAITVP
+397 QNVRATLIPAITVP
-411 VVLLGTFGVLAMFGY
+411 VVLLGTFGVLALFGY

-455 RVMSEKGL
+455 RVMSEEGL
-463 SPLEATR
+463 SPLQATR
-470 QSMDEITSALIG
+470 KSMAEITSALVG

-496 FSGSTGI
+496 FGGSTGI

-525 LTPALCATLLKPV
+525 LTPALCATLLKPS
-538 DPNGHGPQTGFFGW
+538 DATGHATASGFFGW

-557 ERGAQAYQRVV
+557 ERSAEAYQKGVRGIVRR
-568 GKILQRSGRS
+568 GGRS
-578 LMVYVLVVAAMAV
+578 LVLYLLVIAAMAA
-591 GYTKLPTSF
+591 GYASLPTSF

-606 GILMAQMQLP
+606 GILMAQVQLP

-628 KQFESYILQQP
+628 KQFEGYMLEQP
-639 EVEAMISISGMGMGG
+639 EVEALISISGLGMGG

-667 DWSERTGAGQDSA
+667 DWSERTGAGQDAA
-680 SIAQRATQALSSIG
+680 SIAQRATEALSSIG
-694 DADVFVMQPPAVRG
+694 DANVFVMQPPAVRG
-708 LGQSSGFDLQLKDV
+708 LGQSSGFDLQLKDL
-722 AGLGHEALVAAREQ
+722 AGLGHDALVAAREQ
-736 LIELARQDPRLQGV
+736 FIELAQKDPRLQGV

-760 LKVTIDDRKAGA
+760 LKVNIDDRKAGA
-772 LSLTTSDINTTLSTA
+772 LSLSTSDINATLSTA
-787 LGGSYVNDFL
+787 LGGTYVNDFL

-807 QGQASSRMQADDL
+807 QGEATARMQAADL

-837 FASSSWTSGSPLLER
+837 FASTSWSYGSPLLER

-880 IIKQLPEGISYE
+880 IIRQLPEGIGYE

-906 APLLYAISVLFV
+906 APLLYGISVLFV

-930 VPFSVMLVV
+930 VPYSVMLVV

-976 ILIVEFAKHLQEQG
+976 ILIVEFAKHLHEQG
-990 NSLIDATLIAVRQR
+990 NSLIEATLIAVRQR

-1018 VLPLAMSSG
+1018 VLPLALSTG
-1027 AGSAGRQAIGTGVLG
+1027 AGSAGRRAIGTGVLG
-1042 GMFSATV
+1042 GMFSATL

-1059 VLIRRRFSRVS
+1059 VLIRRRFSRVR
-1070 TPTTDRTGEA
+1070 TPDPKGDA

>member
-1 MALPAFKQYAAVV
+1 MARFFIDRPIFAWVIAIVIMLAGALSITQLPLEQYPDIAPPTVKIAATYTGASAKTVEDSVTQVIEQQMTGIDKLTYMSASSSSAGTASINLTFEAGTDPDVAQMQVQNKLQQVESRLPSSVQSEGLTVTKGGSDFLMIAALASDNPSVTGTQIGDYISSTLLDSISRIDGVGEVKAMGSGYAMRIWLDPALLEKYALMPSDVSTALQAQNTEVSAGQLGALPATAGQ
-14 DRRQTQPLHFVTE
+14 Q
-27 KQAAPVSQNNM
+27 
-38 GLLAADDLNDPEGQH
+38 LN
-53 RAGLLNLVDDR
+53 A
-64 NRGFKLHLETLE
+64 T
-76 HPRDQRQRILTDITA
+76 ITA
-91 QSDSISGYLQAHS
+91 RSKL
-104 VAQITLDQHLEQL
+104 
-117 LMDLGPCLQLT
+117 
-128 LVAGWRW
+128 
-135 LRGKGRYRAH
+135 
-145 RLPGQCH
+145 
-152 QYRYEHQNP
+152 
-161 RRQPLALAA
+161 
-170 SRYWRTRLCHD
+170 
-181 VCRLI
+181 
-186 QPGTLRIS
+186 
-194 HTQANPAN
+194 
-202 GKSPA
+202 
-207 RRQIGNLR
+207 
-215 PHSTGV
+215 
-221 ILQQTFLRLHGP
+221 
-233 APGHAVQPR
+233 
-242 MSGCNARVVQLQVS
+242 
-256 VLMGADAPALTKQRQ
+256 
-271 CSPLMQT
+271 QT

-329 ATGANALEV
+329 ATGANALKV

-470 QSMDEITSALIG
+470 QSMNEITSALIG

-538 DPNGHGPQTGFFGW
+538 DPNGHDPQTGFFGW

-557 ERGAQAYQRVV
+557 ERGAQAYQAVV

-606 GILMAQMQLP
+606 GILMAQLQLP

-736 LIELARQDPRLQGV
+736 LIELAKQDPRLQGV

-1059 VLIRRRFSRVS
+1059 VLIRRHFSRVS

>member
-1 MALPAFKQYAAVV
+1 MARFFIDRPIFAWVIAIVIMLAGAMSITRLPLEQYPDIAPPTVKIAATYTGASAKTVEDSVTQVIEQQMTGIDKLTYMSASSSSAGSASINLTFEAGTDPDVAQMQVQNKLQQVESRLPASVQSEGLTVTKGGSDFLMIAALASDNPSVTGTQIGDYISSTLLDSISRIDGVGEVKTLGSGYAMRIWLDPALLQKYALMPSDVTTALEAQNTEVSAGQLGALPAVA
-14 DRRQTQPLHFVTE
+14 
-27 KQAAPVSQNNM
+27 SQQ
-38 GLLAADDLNDPEGQH
+38 LNATISA
-53 RAGLLNLVDDR
+53 RS
-64 NRGFKLHLETLE
+64 KL
-76 HPRDQRQRILTDITA
+76 
-91 QSDSISGYLQAHS
+91 
-104 VAQITLDQHLEQL
+104 
-117 LMDLGPCLQLT
+117 
-128 LVAGWRW
+128 
-135 LRGKGRYRAH
+135 
-145 RLPGQCH
+145 
-152 QYRYEHQNP
+152 
-161 RRQPLALAA
+161 
-170 SRYWRTRLCHD
+170 
-181 VCRLI
+181 
-186 QPGTLRIS
+186 
-194 HTQANPAN
+194 
-202 GKSPA
+202 
-207 RRQIGNLR
+207 
-215 PHSTGV
+215 
-221 ILQQTFLRLHGP
+221 
-233 APGHAVQPR
+233 
-242 MSGCNARVVQLQVS
+242 
-256 VLMGADAPALTKQRQ
+256 
-271 CSPLMQT
+271 QT
-278 AEEFR
+278 AEAFR
-283 NVVVKSNSAGAVVL
+283 NVVVKSTSTGAVVL
-297 LGEVATVELGSDSY
+297 LGDVATVELGSDSY
-311 DVNSALNGKPSAA
+311 DVNSALNGKPAAA

-329 ATGANALEV
+329 ATGANALQV

-411 VVLLGTFGVLAMFGY
+411 VVLLGTFGVLAIFGY

-538 DPNGHGPQTGFFGW
+538 DGKGHGPQSGFFGW
-552 FNRTF
+552 FNRSF
-557 ERGAQAYQRVV
+557 ERSAAAYEKRV
-568 GKILQRSGRS
+568 GGILRRGGRS
-578 LMVYVLVVAAMAV
+578 LVIYALVVAAMAV
-591 GYTKLPTSF
+591 GYAKLPTSF

-606 GILMAQMQLP
+606 GILMAQVQLP

-628 KQFESYILQQP
+628 KQFESYMLAQP
-639 EVEAMISISGMGMGG
+639 EVEAMISISGLGMGG

-667 DWSERTGAGQDSA
+667 DWSERSGAGQDSA
-680 SIAQRATQALSSIG
+680 AIAQRATRALSSIG
-694 DADVFVMQPPAVRG
+694 DANVFVMQPPAVRG
-708 LGQSSGFDLQLKDV
+708 LGQSSGFDLQLKDL

-736 LIELARQDPRLQGV
+736 FIQLASQDPRLQGV

-760 LKVTIDDRKAGA
+760 LKVSIDDRKAGA
-772 LSLTTSDINTTLSTA
+772 LSLTTSDINATLSTA
-787 LGGSYVNDFL
+787 LGGTYVNDFL

-807 QGQASSRMQADDL
+807 QGEASARMQAADL

-827 SNDEMVPFSS
+827 SNNEMVPFSS
-837 FASSSWTSGSPLLER
+837 FASSSWSYGSPLLER

-906 APLLYAISVLFV
+906 APLLYGISVLFV

-939 PLGVVG
+939 PLGVIG
-945 AVLATRF
+945 ALLATWMR
-952 SGLSNDVYFQ
+952 GLENDVYFQ
-962 VGLLTTVGLAAKNA
+962 VGLLTVIGLSAKNA
-976 ILIVEFAKHLQEQG
+976 ILIVEFANELNEKGQDLL
-990 NSLIDATLIAVRQR
+990 SATLSACRQR
-1004 LRPILMTSLAFMFG
+1004 LRPILMTSLAFIFG
-1018 VLPLAMSSG
+1018 VLPMATSTG
-1027 AGSAGRQAIGTGVLG
+1027 AGSGSQHAVGTGVMG
-1042 GMFSATV
+1042 GMISATV
-1049 LGIFFVPLFF
+1049 LAIFFVPLFF
-1059 VLIRRRFSRVS
+1059 VLVRRRFPLKER
-1070 TPTTDRTGEA
+1070 PQ

>member
-1 MALPAFKQYAAVV
+1 MARFFIDRPIFAWVIAIVIMLAGAMSISQLPLEQYPDIAPPTVRISATYTGASAKTVEDSVTQIIEQQMTGLDKLTYMSASSSSAGSASISLTFDAGTDPDVAQMQVQNKLQQVESRLPASVQSEGLTVTKGGSDFLMIAALASDNPGVTGTQIGDYISSTLLDSIARIDGVGEVQTLGSGYAMRIWLDPALLEKYALMPSDVITALEAQNTEVSAGQLGALPAVAKQ
-14 DRRQTQPLHFVTE
+14 Q
-27 KQAAPVSQNNM
+27 
-38 GLLAADDLNDPEGQH
+38 LNATISA
-53 RAGLLNLVDDR
+53 RS
-64 NRGFKLHLETLE
+64 KL
-76 HPRDQRQRILTDITA
+76 
-91 QSDSISGYLQAHS
+91 
-104 VAQITLDQHLEQL
+104 
-117 LMDLGPCLQLT
+117 
-128 LVAGWRW
+128 
-135 LRGKGRYRAH
+135 
-145 RLPGQCH
+145 
-152 QYRYEHQNP
+152 
-161 RRQPLALAA
+161 
-170 SRYWRTRLCHD
+170 
-181 VCRLI
+181 
-186 QPGTLRIS
+186 
-194 HTQANPAN
+194 
-202 GKSPA
+202 
-207 RRQIGNLR
+207 
-215 PHSTGV
+215 
-221 ILQQTFLRLHGP
+221 
-233 APGHAVQPR
+233 
-242 MSGCNARVVQLQVS
+242 
-256 VLMGADAPALTKQRQ
+256 
-271 CSPLMQT
+271 QT

-283 NVVVKSNSAGAVVL
+283 NVLVKSDSTGAVVL
-297 LGEVATVELGSDSY
+297 LGEVARIELGSDSY
-311 DVNSALNGKPSAA
+311 DVNSALNGKPAAA

-329 ATGANALEV
+329 ATGANALKV
-338 GEAVKAKLAEL
+338 GEAVKARLAEL
-349 EPYYPSEMQL
+349 QPFYPSEMQL

-397 QNFRATLIPAITVP
+397 QNVRATLIPAITVP
-411 VVLLGTFGVLAMFGY
+411 VVLLGTFGVLALFGY

-455 RVMSEKGL
+455 RVMSEEGL

-470 QSMDEITSALIG
+470 KSMAEITSALVG

-496 FSGSTGI
+496 FGGSTGI

-525 LTPALCATLLKPV
+525 LTPALCATLLKPS
-538 DPNGHGPQTGFFGW
+538 DTKGHAAASGFFGG

-557 ERGAQAYQRVV
+557 ERSAEAYQKGV
-568 GKILQRSGRS
+568 GGIVRRGGRS
-578 LMVYVLVVAAMAV
+578 LVVYLLVIAAMAA
-591 GYTKLPTSF
+591 GYASLPTSF

-606 GILMAQMQLP
+606 GILMAQVQLP

-628 KQFESYILQQP
+628 KQFEGYMLEQP
-639 EVEAMISISGMGMGG
+639 EVEALISISGLGMGG

-667 DWSERTGAGQDSA
+667 DWSERTGAGQDAA
-680 SIAQRATQALSSIG
+680 SIAQRATEALSSIG
-694 DADVFVMQPPAVRG
+694 DANVFVMQPPAVRG
-708 LGQSSGFDLQLKDV
+708 LGQSSGFDLQLKDL
-722 AGLGHEALVAAREQ
+722 AGLGHDALVAAREQ
-736 LIELARQDPRLQGV
+736 FIELAKKDPRLQGV

-760 LKVTIDDRKAGA
+760 LKVNIDDRKAGA
-772 LSLTTSDINTTLSTA
+772 LGLSTSDINATLSTA
-787 LGGSYVNDFL
+787 LGGTYVNDFL

-807 QGQASSRMQADDL
+807 QGEATARMQAADL

-837 FASSSWTSGSPLLER
+837 FASTSWSYGSPLLER

-880 IIKQLPEGISYE
+880 IIRQLPEGIGYE

-906 APLLYAISVLFV
+906 APLLYGISVLFV

-976 ILIVEFAKHLQEQG
+976 ILIVEFAKHLHEQG
-990 NSLIDATLIAVRQR
+990 NSLIEATLIAVRQR

-1018 VLPLAMSSG
+1018 VLPLALSTG
-1027 AGSAGRQAIGTGVLG
+1027 AGSAGRRAIGTGVLG
-1042 GMFSATV
+1042 GMFSATL

-1059 VLIRRRFSRVS
+1059 VLIRRRFSRVR
-1070 TPTTDRTGEA
+1070 TPDPKGDA

>member
-1 MALPAFKQYAAVV
+1 MARFFIDRPIFAWVIAIVIMLAGALSITQLPLEQYPDIAPPTVKIAATYTGASAKTVEDSVTQVIEQQMTGIDKLTYMSASSSSAGSASINLTFEAGTDPDVAQMQVQNKLQQVESRLPSSVQSEGLTVTKGGSDFLMIAALASDNPSVTGTQIGDYISSTLLDSISRIDGVGEVKAMGSGYAMRIWLDPALLEKYSLMPSDVSTALEAQNTEVSAGQLGALPATAGQ
-14 DRRQTQPLHFVTE
+14 Q
-27 KQAAPVSQNNM
+27 
-38 GLLAADDLNDPEGQH
+38 LN
-53 RAGLLNLVDDR
+53 A
-64 NRGFKLHLETLE
+64 T
-76 HPRDQRQRILTDITA
+76 ITA
-91 QSDSISGYLQAHS
+91 RSKL
-104 VAQITLDQHLEQL
+104 
-117 LMDLGPCLQLT
+117 
-128 LVAGWRW
+128 
-135 LRGKGRYRAH
+135 
-145 RLPGQCH
+145 
-152 QYRYEHQNP
+152 
-161 RRQPLALAA
+161 
-170 SRYWRTRLCHD
+170 
-181 VCRLI
+181 
-186 QPGTLRIS
+186 
-194 HTQANPAN
+194 
-202 GKSPA
+202 
-207 RRQIGNLR
+207 
-215 PHSTGV
+215 
-221 ILQQTFLRLHGP
+221 
-233 APGHAVQPR
+233 
-242 MSGCNARVVQLQVS
+242 
-256 VLMGADAPALTKQRQ
+256 
-271 CSPLMQT
+271 QT

-329 ATGANALEV
+329 ATGANALKV
-338 GEAVKAKLAEL
+338 GEAVKVKLAEL

-411 VVLLGTFGVLAMFGY
+411 VVLLGTFGVLAIFGY

-557 ERGAQAYQRVV
+557 ERGAQAYQAVV

-591 GYTKLPTSF
+591 GYIKLPTSF

-736 LIELARQDPRLQGV
+736 LIELAKQDPRLQGV

-1018 VLPLAMSSG
+1018 VLPLAISSG

>member
-1 MALPAFKQYAAVV
+1 MARFFIDRPIFAWVIAIVIMLAGALSITQLPLEQYPDIAPPTVKIAATYTGASAKTVEDSVTQVIEQQMTGIDKLTYMSASSSSAGSASINLTFEAGTDPDVAQMQVQNKLQQVESRLPSSVQSEGLTVTKGGSDFLMIAALASDNPSVTGTQIGDYISSTLLDSISRIDGVGEVKAMGSGYAMRIWLDPALLQKYSLMPSDVTTALEAQNTEVSAGQLGALPAVA
-14 DRRQTQPLHFVTE
+14 
-27 KQAAPVSQNNM
+27 SQQ
-38 GLLAADDLNDPEGQH
+38 LN
-53 RAGLLNLVDDR
+53 A
-64 NRGFKLHLETLE
+64 T
-76 HPRDQRQRILTDITA
+76 ITA
-91 QSDSISGYLQAHS
+91 RSKL
-104 VAQITLDQHLEQL
+104 
-117 LMDLGPCLQLT
+117 
-128 LVAGWRW
+128 
-135 LRGKGRYRAH
+135 
-145 RLPGQCH
+145 
-152 QYRYEHQNP
+152 
-161 RRQPLALAA
+161 
-170 SRYWRTRLCHD
+170 
-181 VCRLI
+181 
-186 QPGTLRIS
+186 
-194 HTQANPAN
+194 
-202 GKSPA
+202 
-207 RRQIGNLR
+207 
-215 PHSTGV
+215 
-221 ILQQTFLRLHGP
+221 
-233 APGHAVQPR
+233 
-242 MSGCNARVVQLQVS
+242 
-256 VLMGADAPALTKQRQ
+256 
-271 CSPLMQT
+271 QT

-667 DWSERTGAGQDSA
+667 EWSERTGAGQDSA

>member
-1 MALPAFKQYAAVV
+1 MARFFIDRPIFAWVIAIVIMLAGALSITQLPLEQYPDIAPPTVKIAATYTGASAKTVEDSVTQVIEQQMTGIDKLTYMSASSSSAGSASINLTFEAGTDPDVAQMQVQNKLQQVESRLPSSVQSEGLTVTKGGSDFLMIAALASDNPSVTGTQIGDYISSTLLDSISRIDGVGEVKAMGSGYAMRIWLDPALLQKYSLMPSDVTTALEAQNTEVSAGQLGALPAVA
-14 DRRQTQPLHFVTE
+14 
-27 KQAAPVSQNNM
+27 SQQ
-38 GLLAADDLNDPEGQH
+38 LN
-53 RAGLLNLVDDR
+53 A
-64 NRGFKLHLETLE
+64 T
-76 HPRDQRQRILTDITA
+76 ITA
-91 QSDSISGYLQAHS
+91 RSKL
-104 VAQITLDQHLEQL
+104 
-117 LMDLGPCLQLT
+117 
-128 LVAGWRW
+128 
-135 LRGKGRYRAH
+135 
-145 RLPGQCH
+145 
-152 QYRYEHQNP
+152 
-161 RRQPLALAA
+161 
-170 SRYWRTRLCHD
+170 
-181 VCRLI
+181 
-186 QPGTLRIS
+186 
-194 HTQANPAN
+194 
-202 GKSPA
+202 
-207 RRQIGNLR
+207 
-215 PHSTGV
+215 
-221 ILQQTFLRLHGP
+221 
-233 APGHAVQPR
+233 
-242 MSGCNARVVQLQVS
+242 
-256 VLMGADAPALTKQRQ
+256 
-271 CSPLMQT
+271 QT

-906 APLLYAISVLFV
+906 APLLYGISVLFV

-952 SGLSNDVYFQ
+952 TGLSNDVYFQ

-990 NSLIDATLIAVRQR
+990 NSLVDATLTAVRQR

-1018 VLPLAMSSG
+1018 VLPLALSTG

-1059 VLIRRRFSRVS
+1059 VMIRRRFSRVPQAQAS
-1070 TPTTDRTGEA
+1070 TTTDRTGEA